1 MAAEPE
7 NGRNKVDKF
16 WDYIYNNVD
25 YESFEDMEI
34 IEESGGKHHE
44 GIWCK

>member
-1 MAAEPE
+1 MAAEPK
-7 NGRNKVDKF
+7 NGRNKVDKC

-44 GIWCK
+44 SIWCK